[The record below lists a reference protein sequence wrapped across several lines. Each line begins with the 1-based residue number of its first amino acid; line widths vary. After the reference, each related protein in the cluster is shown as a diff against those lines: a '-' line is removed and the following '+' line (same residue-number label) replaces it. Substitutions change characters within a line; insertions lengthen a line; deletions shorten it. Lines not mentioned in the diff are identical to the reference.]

1 MREIKFRG
9 YFEPDNIWLYGNLVS
24 YKEVFK
30 MIYYQ
35 NPNEAFMYGDVVAN
49 KSVGQYTGIKDVN
62 GKEVYEG
69 DILHVTEHE
78 NELIKTFGCQA
89 EFDAFTLA
97 ECAGK
102 RNKDYVTS
110 IRFCDGG
117 FVFKD
122 EKGCDTDLCV
132 LAGDQRTS
140 SPVYIFD
147 VIGNVYEHP
156 ERANASS
163 KC

>member
-1 MREIKFRG
+1 MGIRTIKFRAKH
-9 YFEPDNIWLYGNLVS
+9 GNEWV
-24 YKEVFK
+24 
-30 MIYYQ
+30 
-35 NPNEAFMYGDVVAN
+35 YGDIRLLSKIPHIYTDEFTAKSINVE
-49 KSVGQYTGIKDVN
+49 SVGQYTGIKDVN

-102 RNKDYVTS
+102 KKKDYVTS

-140 SPVYIFD
+140 SPVYIFY

>member
-1 MREIKFRG
+1 MRDIKFRG
-9 YFEPDNIWLYGNLVS
+9 HAQKGGWLYGDLLHDNIGGVYIYPIDCSNL
-24 YKEVFK
+24 YKE
-30 MIYYQ
+30 
-35 NPNEAFMYGDVVAN
+35 NEVLP
-49 KSVGQYTGIKDVN
+49 STVGQYTGIKDVN

-78 NELIKTFGCQA
+78 NELIKTFGCKA

>member
-1 MREIKFRG
+1 MRDIKFRG
-9 YFEPDNIWLYGNLVS
+9 YAKIGGWLYGDLLHDNIGGVYIYPIDCSNL
-24 YKEVFK
+24 YKENEVF
-30 MIYYQ
+30 
-35 NPNEAFMYGDVVAN
+35 PRT
-49 KSVGQYTGIKDVN
+49 VGQYTGIKDVN

-69 DILHVTEHE
+69 DILHVTEYE
-78 NELIKTFGCQA
+78 NELINTFGCQA

-102 RNKDYVTS
+102 KKKDYVTC
-110 IRFCDGG
+110 IRFCEGG

-132 LAGDQRTS
+132 LAGDQRAS

>member
-1 MREIKFRG
+1 MPHFTYVAVDEKTGKEIKGKIEAASEAAAAAELRKDGLFATK
-9 YFEPDNIWLYGNLVS
+9 I
-24 YKEVFK
+24 KE
-30 MIYYQ
+30 
-35 NPNEAFMYGDVVAN
+35 G
-49 KSVGQYTGIKDVN
+49 
-62 GKEVYEG
+62 
-69 DILHVTEHE
+69 
-78 NELIKTFGCQA
+78 
-89 EFDAFTLA
+89 
-97 ECAGK
+97 AGK
-102 RNKDYVTS
+102 KKKDYVTS

-132 LAGDQRTS
+132 LAGDQRAS

-163 KC
+163 QC

>member
-9 YFEPDNIWLYGNLVS
+9 HAKIGGWLYGDLLHDTKGGVYIYPIDCKNL
-24 YKEVFK
+24 YRE
-30 MIYYQ
+30 
-35 NPNEAFMYGDVVAN
+35 N
-49 KSVGQYTGIKDVN
+49 KVLPSTVGQYTGIKDVN

-69 DILHVTEHE
+69 DILHVTEYE

-89 EFDAFTLA
+89 EYDAFTLA

-117 FVFKD
+117 FVFQD

-140 SPVYIFD
+140 SPVFIFD

-163 KC
+163 QC